1 MSASLSSATRR
12 RKNYLGAT
20 SGDLDDVALVML
32 DTGLRMGEALKLE
45 CSDVRLDPAEGAKH
59 GYVTV
64 RARNGK
70 NSESRNVPIT
80 ARVARVLKQ
89 RLSLER
95 LVFHR

>member
-45 CSDVRLDPAEGAKH
+45 CSDVRLDLPRERNMDTKPCERETAKI
-59 GYVTV
+59 
-64 RARNGK
+64 R
-70 NSESRNVPIT
+70 SREMSQLLP
-80 ARVARVLKQ
+80 
-89 RLSLER
+89 E
-95 LVFHR
+95 